1 MEISDS
7 YILTKIKRSVGMLS
21 KIRYYVDINVLSN
34 LYHALIYPFLIYGK
48 IAWGNTY
55 STTLQPLFTEKSYL
69 PHDKFS

>member
-1 MEISDS
+1 
-7 YILTKIKRSVGMLS
+7 MLS
-21 KIRYYVDINVLSN
+21 KIRYNVDINVLSN

-69 PHDKFS
+69 PHDKFSWTIESYI

>member
-1 MEISDS
+1 
-7 YILTKIKRSVGMLS
+7 MLS

-34 LYHALIYPFLIYGK
+34 LYHALIFPFLIYGK